1 MQRISF
7 RKVNGDRL
15 NSTFPAL
22 FSVSSRLNSDT
33 LTGCLSTFAAPYKIV
48 TAFSFLFAR
57 SAPLIQSEKKHDIP
71 NYCEP

>member
-15 NSTFPAL
+15 NSTSPAL
-22 FSVSSRLNSDT
+22 FSVSSRLNWDA
-33 LTGCLSTFAAPYKIV
+33 LTGRLRTYAAPYKIV

-57 SAPLIQSEKKHDIP
+57 SVPLIQSEKTLDIA